1 VSACASIGP
10 LTSPDV
16 TLADLKFTDLT
27 VFETTGEITVRIS
40 NENPEPLSIDG
51 AVFKLFLNGVSV
63 GKALTSER
71 VEIPRL
77 GTSTLRAT
85 VHLNNVALIT
95 RLATMIEQPELEYRI
110 RTKLFVVRPYGT
122 RKWKLDHQG
131 RFSFADT
138 PASEIEQSV
147 QEIGAGAEGR

>member
-40 NENPEPLSIDG
+40 NENREPLTIDG

-63 GKALTSER
+63 GKALTPER

-77 GTSTLRAT
+77 GTSTLRAA

-95 RLATMIEQPELEYRI
+95 RLATMMEQPELEYRI

-138 PASEIEQSV
+138 PGSEAEQRV
-147 QEIGAGAEGR
+147 QRIGGGVEGR